1 MNTSIEYKEVNSFD
15 IVMNG
20 FKELSMDLIKDGVT
34 DADEAYNILK
44 NKYFENDKLF
54 DDCFKMCFNIT
65 QITLIKE
72 NEELKNGN
80 KRQRT

>member
-65 QITLIKE
+65 QITLTKE

-80 KRQRT
+80 KRLRT